1 MRAENV
7 KVLNKRV
14 RPCACVLDR
23 RAAMP
28 VSWTDAQ
35 QRAEEGDRGQRA
47 EAWMKTTKATGKKR
61 HLIRVRVAL
70 CIDTDDVGDVEALK
84 RLGVLS
90 PPEVG
95 QVELLG
101 VCRESEESPGRHRSW
116 EDGIASGRLD

>member
-47 EAWMKTTKATGKKR
+47 EAWMKTTKATGK
-61 HLIRVRVAL
+61 RVRVAL

-90 PPEVG
+90 PRKLV
-95 QVELLG
+95 
-101 VCRESEESPGRHRSW
+101 R
-116 EDGIASGRLD
+116 